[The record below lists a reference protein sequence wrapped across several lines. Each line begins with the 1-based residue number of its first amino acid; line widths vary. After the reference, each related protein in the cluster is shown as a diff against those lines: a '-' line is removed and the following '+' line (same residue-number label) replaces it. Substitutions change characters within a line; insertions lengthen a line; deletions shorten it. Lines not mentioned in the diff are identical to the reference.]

1 MTDIKTLHNDDGDPT
16 RIKYN
21 GDRIYAGFAV
31 VAGTDGFVAALD
43 CLGST
48 DFDPGEVTA
57 YVDLGEVAHA
67 VERVSDVPYIEDVSL
82 AVGELE
88 GER

>member
-1 MTDIKTLHNDDGDPT
+1 MTSIKTLHGDEGNPT
-16 RIKYN
+16 RIKYD
-21 GDRIYAGFAV
+21 GECISASFAV
-31 VAGTDGFVAALD
+31 ENGHDGFVAVLD
-43 CLGST
+43 SLGST
-48 DFDPGEVTA
+48 DFGSGDVTA